1 MADASH
7 AGEVGLLLPSGC
19 RITHGRGA
27 NIKKPFPEMIPDLT
41 MHELSAG
48 NSDGFKGQLGL
59 IQFDEDMRLPRH
71 IHMNK
76 EKTKLLTERIIV
88 LNGVGM
94 VELAGKVYV
103 VAPGSLTDIKG
114 GVPHTWTACPAGVKL
129 PGKSTVSDGSF
140 TMIYEYE
147 EVTSF
152 FPTETTTPVV
162 DVRGYRAYTGDLE
175 EIRFPKL
182 SAQQVVDTAELVY
195 DNYLEDLS
203 LA

>member
-7 AGEVGLLLPSGC
+7 AGEVGLLLPNGC

-27 NIKKPFPEMIPDLT
+27 NIKKPFPDMIPDLT

-48 NSDGFKGQLGL
+48 NSSGFKGQLGL

-71 IHMNK
+71 IHMD
-76 EKTKLLTERIIV
+76 EDKTKLLTERIIV

-114 GVPHTWTACPAGVKL
+114 GVPHTWTAAPEGVRL
-129 PGKSTVSDGSF
+129 PNGTVSDGSF

-147 EVTSF
+147 ETTSF
-152 FPTETTTPVV
+152 FPTESTTPVV
-162 DVRGYRAYTGDLE
+162 GVRGYRAYTGDLE
-175 EIRFPKL
+175 KIRFPKL
-182 SAQQVVDTAELVY
+182 SAQQVVDTAELVL